1 MGSYNLFENL
11 KLKNFSILPGS
22 ETKLLKGLELGCTG
36 IITATCNVTAELSRK
51 VYDDFFAG
59 KNQLY
64 NDKLCDVRNTFD
76 KYNLIS
82 GLHTFC
88 AQNDNTYKNILPP
101 LRLLNKNLHYKLLF
115 HPDLYFGEAYTNGE
129 IVIENGTLTD
139 FLDLALM
146 NIGRGELNFFSYLM
160 NRLRGSYRYLTNF
173 NFIKKSK
180 MNVSHHY
187 DISDGLYDLFLDPK
201 GQYSCAYFKDENDN
215 LETAQNNK
223 INHIIKKL
231 NIKSDQKVL
240 DIGCGWGSLAIDIA
254 KSAQCEVT
262 GITLSENQLNYCNQ
276 KAKELNLENQVKFK
290 LMDYRELNEKFDRIV
305 SVGMC
310 EHVGRKFY
318 KKFFNQIEK
327 MLKDDGISLIHTIG
341 SVNPPRDPHPWI
353 TKYIFPGGYT
363 PSLSEVTTPIEKAG
377 LIVTDIEV
385 LRMHYSHTLRHWKE
399 NCLNN
404 KDKII
409 EMFDEKFFRMWE
421 FYLAGCEMAFKWG
434 DQVVYQFQLTKNYTS
449 TPVTRDYIYQ

>member
-1 MGSYNLFENL
+1 M
-11 KLKNFSILPGS
+11 
-22 ETKLLKGLELGCTG
+22 
-36 IITATCNVTAELSRK
+36 
-51 VYDDFFAG
+51 
-59 KNQLY
+59 QLA
-64 NDKLCDVRNTFD
+64 RF
-76 KYNLIS
+76 
-82 GLHTFC
+82 
-88 AQNDNTYKNILPP
+88 
-101 LRLLNKNLHYKLLF
+101 LNKIFKKGGFILIDANGNQFIIGTPASEQPIKVKILDKKLHYKLLF
-115 HPDLYFGEAYTNGE
+115 HPDLYLGEAYTDGQL
-129 IVIENGTLTD
+129 IIENGTLTD

-146 NIGRGELNFFSYLM
+146 NIGRSEFNIISYLI
-160 NRLRGSYRYLTNF
+160 NKFRGSYRYLTNF

-187 DISDGLYDLFLDPK
+187 DISDDLYDLFLDPK
-201 GQYSCAYFKDENDN
+201 RQYSCAYFKNDDDS

-223 INHIIKKL
+223 IQHIIKKL
-231 NIKSDQKVL
+231 NIKPNQKIL
-240 DIGCGWGSLAIDIA
+240 DIGCGWGSLAMDIA

-262 GITLSENQLNYCNQ
+262 GITLSENQFNYCVK
-276 KAKELNLENQVKFK
+276 KAKEFNLENQLTFK

-305 SVGMC
+305 SVGMF

-318 KKFFNQIEK
+318 NKFFKQIDN
-327 MLKDDGISLIHTIG
+327 LLDKDGVSLIHTIG

-377 LIVTDIEV
+377 LIVSDIEV
-385 LRMHYSHTLRHWKE
+385 LRLHYAHTLRHWKE
-399 NCLNN
+399 NCIKN
-404 KDKII
+404 KEKII
-409 EMFDEKFFRMWE
+409 SMFDERFFRMWE

>member
-1 MGSYNLFENL
+1 MQLARFLNKVFKKDGFILVDANSKKYIIGSPKSENPIQI
-11 KLKNFSILPGS
+11 KILDKQLHF
-22 ETKLLKGLELGCTG
+22 KLL
-36 IITATCNVTAELSRK
+36 I
-51 VYDDFFAG
+51 
-59 KNQLY
+59 Q
-64 NDKLCDVRNTFD
+64 
-76 KYNLIS
+76 
-82 GLHTFC
+82 
-88 AQNDNTYKNILPP
+88 
-101 LRLLNKNLHYKLLF
+101 
-115 HPDLYFGEAYTNGE
+115 PDLYLGEAYTEGK

-146 NIGRGELNFFSYLM
+146 NIGRKDINIISYLI
-160 NRLRGSYRYLTNF
+160 NKFRGSYRYLTNF

-187 DISDGLYDLFLDPK
+187 DISDDLYDLFLDPK
-201 GQYSCAYFKDENDN
+201 RQYSCAYFKNENDS

-223 INHIIKKL
+223 IQHIIKKL
-231 NIKSDQKVL
+231 NIKPNQKVL
-240 DIGCGWGSLAIDIA
+240 DIGCGWGSLAIDVA

-262 GITLSENQLNYCNQ
+262 GITLSENQFKYCTL
-276 KAKELNLENQVKFK
+276 KAKELNLENQLTFK
-290 LMDYRELNEKFDRIV
+290 LMDYRELNDKFDRIV
-305 SVGMC
+305 SVGMF

-318 KKFFNQIEK
+318 NKFFKQIDN
-327 MLKDDGISLIHTIG
+327 LLDKDGVSLIHTIG

-377 LIVTDIEV
+377 LIVSDIEV
-385 LRMHYSHTLRHWKE
+385 LRLHYAHTLRHWKE
-399 NCLNN
+399 NCIKN
-404 KDKII
+404 KEKII
-409 EMFDEKFFRMWE
+409 SMFDEKFFRMWE